1 MFNFIKREI
10 DKKRLK
16 DRSFVNLFE
25 PYIGD
30 EIVSFDCETT
40 GLDRK
45 KDELITIGAVK
56 IKDNKILSSQKLEI
70 TINPNKEISK
80 ESIKIHHIRSCDVAF
95 GVSAEEGVRKF
106 IEFAGNR
113 PLLGY
118 FVEFD
123 ISMVNR
129 VFKRLSGVSLP
140 NRSIE
145 VSALYYDKKEKLI
158 PQGNIDLSYDKII
171 NDLKLPTLGQHS
183 AINDAIMN
191 ALIYIKLNN
200 TKHL

>member
-1 MFNFIKREI
+1 MFEFFKRELN
-10 DKKRLK
+10 KKRLK
-16 DRSFVNLFE
+16 DRSFEALFE
-25 PYIGD
+25 KYNGD

-45 KDELITIGAVK
+45 KDEIITIGAVK
-56 IKDNKILSSQKLEI
+56 IKGNSILNSEKLDI
-70 TINPNKEISK
+70 VINPTKEISK
-80 ESIKIHHIRSCDVAF
+80 ESIKIHHIRSCDVAL
-95 GVSAEEGVRKF
+95 GVTVEEGVRKF

-129 VFKRLSGVSLP
+129 VFKKMSGVSLP
-140 NRSIE
+140 NKSIE

-171 NDLKLPTLGQHS
+171 RDLKLPTLGQHS

>member
-1 MFNFIKREI
+1 MFDFFKREI
-10 DKKRLK
+10 GRRRLK
-16 DRSFVNLFE
+16 DRSFEALFE
-25 PYIGD
+25 RYSGD

-40 GLDRK
+40 GLDKK
-45 KDELITIGAVK
+45 KDEIITIGAVK
-56 IKDNKILSSQKLEI
+56 IKKNSILNSEKLEI
-70 TINPNKEISK
+70 VINPKKEISK
-80 ESIKIHHIRSCDVAF
+80 ESIKIHHIRTCDVALR
-95 GVSAEEGVRKF
+95 VTVEEGIRKF

-118 FVEFD
+118 YVEFD

-129 VFKRLSGVSLP
+129 VFKKISGTTLP
-140 NRSIE
+140 NKSIE
-145 VSALYYDKKEKLI
+145 VSALYYEKKEKLI
-158 PQGNIDLSYDKII
+158 PQGNIDLSYDKIV

>member
-1 MFNFIKREI
+1 MFEFFKREL
-10 DKKRLK
+10 DRRRLT
-16 DRSFVNLFE
+16 DESFEALFE
-25 PYIGD
+25 KYDGD

-45 KDELITIGAVK
+45 KDEIITIGAVK
-56 IKDNKILSSQKLEI
+56 IKGNSILNSEKLDI
-70 TINPNKEISK
+70 VINPTKEISK
-80 ESIKIHHIRSCDVAF
+80 ESIKIHHIRSCDVAL
-95 GVSAEEGVRKF
+95 GVTVEEGVRKF

-129 VFKRLSGVSLP
+129 VFKKMSGVSLP
-140 NRSIE
+140 NKSIE

-171 NDLKLPTLGQHS
+171 RDLKLPTLGQHS